1 MLASS
6 LMCVYTHFETKGVT
20 DQSLWAAP
28 LIVLMI
34 RLTPVY
40 LLGIMCGFIG
50 LKRSHDN
57 APSARIGVWLNGS
70 ALVPMNIVPLVGYC
84 FHLIGR

>member
-1 MLASS
+1 M
-6 LMCVYTHFETKGVT
+6 T
-20 DQSLWAAP
+20 DESLWAAP
-28 LIVLMI
+28 LIALMI

-40 LLGIMCGFIG
+40 LIGVMCELIGI
-50 LKRSHDN
+50 KRSHDN
-57 APSARIGVWLNGS
+57 VPSARIGIWFNGS